1 MTETR
6 EAEVI
11 VEALGIIDDALL
23 TMSGRNLVST
33 TEVADLLLDVR
44 MLLKS
49 TMPDPVAPDVVEFS
63 S

>member
-11 VEALGIIDDALL
+11 VEALGIIDGALL

-49 TMPDPVAPDVVEFS
+49 TMPDPVSPEIVEFS

>member
-49 TMPDPVAPDVVEFS
+49 SVPAPVEPEIVEFS

>member
-11 VEALGIIDDALL
+11 VEALGIIDNALL

-33 TEVADLLLDVR
+33 SEVADLLLDVR